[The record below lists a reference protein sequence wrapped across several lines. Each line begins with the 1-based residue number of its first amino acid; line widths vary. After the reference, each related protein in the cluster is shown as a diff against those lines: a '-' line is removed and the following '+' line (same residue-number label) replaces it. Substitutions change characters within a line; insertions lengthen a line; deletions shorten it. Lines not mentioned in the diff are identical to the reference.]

1 MTTQK
6 KRDMTDTQN
15 NSQTRAMRLYM
26 PYGGRRR
33 VAELCHCS
41 IMTVDRA
48 LRAAMLSGCKAERYA
63 MIRRVAIENGAY
75 IRTAAGYMTCKD
87 IQQ

>member
-1 MTTQK
+1 MNEIKTQ
-6 KRDMTDTQN
+6 
-15 NSQTRAMRLYM
+15 RLYM

-41 IMTVDRA
+41 IVTVDRA
-48 LRAAMLSGCKAERYA
+48 LRSPRLEGYSAEHHA